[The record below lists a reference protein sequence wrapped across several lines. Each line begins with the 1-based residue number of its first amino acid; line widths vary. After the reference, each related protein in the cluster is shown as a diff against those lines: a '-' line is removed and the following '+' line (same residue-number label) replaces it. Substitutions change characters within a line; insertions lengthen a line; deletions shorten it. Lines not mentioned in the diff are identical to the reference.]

1 MKEAQVKHTKFNL
14 FVWRNL
20 PPCKEI
26 VKIITASL
34 DGKVSLRDR
43 IIMKIHLLSCNPCVN
58 FLKQLKFLRSSL
70 SGSDEKLTLAESSA
84 KLSDEARERLKNALK
99 SSIMAF

>member
-14 FVWRNL
+14 WIWRNL

-58 FLKQLKFLRSSL
+58 FLKQLKFLRQVL
-70 SGSDEKLTLAESSA
+70 SGNDEKLTLIESSA
-84 KLSDEARERLKNALK
+84 KLSDEARARLKNTLK
-99 SSIMAF
+99 SSLIAF

>member
-14 FVWRNL
+14 LVWRNL

-34 DGKVSLRDR
+34 DGKVSLRNR

-58 FLKQLKFLRSSL
+58 FLKQLKFLRSAL
-70 SGSDEKLTLAESSA
+70 SAGEEKLLPVESSA
-84 KLSDEARERLKNALK
+84 KLSDEARERLKNTLK